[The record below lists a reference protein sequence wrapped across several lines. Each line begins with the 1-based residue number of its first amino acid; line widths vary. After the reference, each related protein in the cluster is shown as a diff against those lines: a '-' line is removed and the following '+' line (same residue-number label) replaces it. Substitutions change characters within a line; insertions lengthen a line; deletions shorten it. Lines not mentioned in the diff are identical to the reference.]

1 MFIKF
6 KDYIR
11 KIKNG
16 VSDDLEDLKLTLK
29 IIEGS
34 PFEYSSLAKVV
45 KETNFPLI
53 FNVFNEVFGEDFT
66 KYNKER
72 AIAKINERIGV
83 LEKYLKNYNSLIR
96 AFDNEKAIGN
106 ILDFPFLFATLLT
119 LFNKKHLTCDEV
131 TKIFGSEVAF
141 MGKRG
146 GENKSREDLWKCN
159 FDTLKRL
166 SEYFDIYG
174 NFLNGGDTELFIIL
188 FNNLS
193 KASKFAE
200 FDKEGYAIA
209 AEIFTTQLKQ
219 NYEMFLKNEKKIQV
233 EKTVVKVEKKK
244 IVVKEVL
251 ETDEN
256 KEKMTFLTEEDKA
269 IYNKACKVIESIKGR
284 SDYEYYMQAILDIQ
298 SLDELY
304 DQNDKEYF
312 DEIIKE
318 AIDKLRV
325 LLNMNKD
332 VVKERIPEL
341 VFLNDAKGNCYF
353 EEDVNRIDRGFR
365 GDINLLIE
373 KVKSD
378 GNCRIVLGSNLKRSD
393 LLFALKSNVAITY
406 CKIAED
412 TFLVVG
418 VHTLND
424 GFDQEINRFL
434 ANKDYIEE
442 LKQLIKND
450 EYREK
455 LVNEGKLVIE
465 DNITRK
471 LKKKVNNDGKKK

>member
-29 IIEGS
+29 IIENS
-34 PFEYSSLAKVV
+34 PFEYSSLAKMV

-53 FNVFNEVFGEDFT
+53 SNVFNDVFGEDFT

-83 LEKYLKNYNSLIR
+83 LEKYLKNYNSIIR
-96 AFDNEKAIGN
+96 AFDSEKAIGN

-166 SEYFDIYG
+166 SEYFDNYG

-219 NYEMFLKNEKKIQV
+219 NYEMSLKNEKKIQV

-393 LLFALKSNVAITY
+393 LLFVLKSNVAITY

-434 ANKDYIEE
+434 TNKDYIEE

>member
-29 IIEGS
+29 IIENS
-34 PFEYSSLAKVV
+34 PFEYSSLAKIV

-53 FNVFNEVFGEDFT
+53 SNVFNDVFGDGFT
-66 KYNKER
+66 KYKKEVV
-72 AIAKINERIGV
+72 IAKIKERIGV
-83 LEKYLKNYNSLIR
+83 LEKYLKNYNSIIR
-96 AFDNEKAIGN
+96 AFDNEMAIGN

-166 SEYFDIYG
+166 SEYFDNYG

-193 KASKFAE
+193 KASKIAE

-269 IYNKACKVIESIKGR
+269 IYSKACKVIESIKGR

-332 VVKERIPEL
+332 VVKERVPEL

-393 LLFALKSNVAITY
+393 LLFVLKSNVAITY

-418 VHTLND
+418 VHTLNE

-465 DNITRK
+465 KNITRK

>member
-29 IIEGS
+29 IIENS
-34 PFEYSSLAKVV
+34 PFEYSSLAKMV

-53 FNVFNEVFGEDFT
+53 SNVFNDVFGEDFT

-83 LEKYLKNYNSLIR
+83 LEKYLKNYNSIIR
-96 AFDNEKAIGN
+96 AFDNEMAIGN

-166 SEYFDIYG
+166 SEYFDNYG

-219 NYEMFLKNEKKIQV
+219 NYETFLKNETKTPV

-244 IVVKEVL
+244 MVVKEVL
-251 ETDEN
+251 ETDEI
-256 KEKMTFLTEEDKA
+256 KEKMTFLTDEDKA
-269 IYNKACKVIESIKGR
+269 IYNRACKVIESIKGR

-318 AIDKLRV
+318 AIDKLRI
-325 LLNMNKD
+325 LLNMNKE
-332 VVKERIPEL
+332 VVKERVPEL

-353 EEDVNRIDRGFR
+353 EDDVNKIDRGFR
-365 GDINLLIE
+365 GDINLLLE
-373 KVKSD
+373 KVKNEGS
-378 GNCRIVLGSNLKRSD
+378 CRIVLGSNLKRSD
-393 LLFALKSNVAITY
+393 LLFVLKGNVAITY

-418 VHTLND
+418 VHTLNE

-442 LKQLIKND
+442 LKQLVKND
-450 EYREK
+450 KYREK
-455 LVNEGKLVIE
+455 LVNEGKLVVE
-465 DNITRK
+465 ENITRK

>member
-11 KIKNG
+11 NFKNN
-16 VSDDLEDLKLTLK
+16 VNCDLEDLKLTLK
-29 IIEGS
+29 VIEAT
-34 PFEYSSLAKVV
+34 PFEYALFAKTV

-53 FNVFNEVFGEDFT
+53 FNVFNDVFGEDFT
-66 KYNKER
+66 KYNKEIVI
-72 AIAKINERIGV
+72 AIIKERIEI

-96 AFDNEKAIGN
+96 AFDSEKAIGN
-106 ILDFPFLFATLLT
+106 ILDFPFFFTTLVT
-119 LFNKKHLTCDEV
+119 LFNKKYLTCYEV
-131 TKIFGSEVAF
+131 TRIFGSEVAF

-193 KASKFAE
+193 KASKIAE

-298 SLDELY
+298 SLYELY

-332 VVKERIPEL
+332 VVKKRVPEL

-393 LLFALKSNVAITY
+393 LLFVLKSNVAITY

>member
-11 KIKNG
+11 KIKNN
-16 VSDDLEDLKLTLK
+16 VNCDLEDLKLTLK
-29 IIEGS
+29 VIEAA
-34 PFEYSSLAKVV
+34 PFEYALFAKTV

-53 FNVFNEVFGEDFT
+53 FNVFNDVFGEDFT
-66 KYNKER
+66 KYNKEIVI
-72 AIAKINERIGV
+72 AIIKERIEI

-96 AFDNEKAIGN
+96 AFDSEKAIGN
-106 ILDFPFLFATLLT
+106 ILDFPFFFTTLVT
-119 LFNKKHLTCDEV
+119 LFNKKYLTCYEV
-131 TKIFGSEVAF
+131 TRIFGSEVAF

-146 GENKSREDLWKCN
+146 GENKTREDLWKFN
-159 FDTLKRL
+159 FDVLKML
-166 SEYFDIYG
+166 SKYFDIYG

-193 KASKFAE
+193 KASKIAE

-244 IVVKEVL
+244 IVVKEVF

-332 VVKERIPEL
+332 VVKERVSEL

>member
-6 KDYIR
+6 KDYVR
-11 KIKNG
+11 KIKKG

-29 IIEGS
+29 VIEGS
-34 PFEYSSLAKVV
+34 PFEYSSLAKMVE
-45 KETNFPLI
+45 ETNFPLI
-53 FNVFNEVFGEDFT
+53 SNVFNDVFGKDFT
-66 KYNKER
+66 KYNKEIV
-72 AIAKINERIGV
+72 IAKINERIGL
-83 LEKYLKNYNSLIR
+83 LEKYLKNHNSLIR

-193 KASKFAE
+193 KASKIAE

-219 NYEMFLKNEKKIQV
+219 NYETFLKNETKTPV

-244 IVVKEVL
+244 MVVKEVL
-251 ETDEN
+251 ETDEI
-256 KEKMTFLTEEDKA
+256 KEKMTFLTDEDKA
-269 IYNKACKVIESIKGR
+269 IYNKACRVIESIKGR

-318 AIDKLRV
+318 AIDKLS
-325 LLNMNKD
+325 
-332 VVKERIPEL
+332 EL
-341 VFLNDAKGNCYF
+341 V
-353 EEDVNRIDRGFR
+353 
-365 GDINLLIE
+365 
-373 KVKSD
+373 
-378 GNCRIVLGSNLKRSD
+378 
-393 LLFALKSNVAITY
+393 
-406 CKIAED
+406 
-412 TFLVVG
+412 
-418 VHTLND
+418 
-424 GFDQEINRFL
+424 
-434 ANKDYIEE
+434 NK
-442 LKQLIKND
+442 K
-450 EYREK
+450 
-455 LVNEGKLVIE
+455 
-465 DNITRK
+465 
-471 LKKKVNNDGKKK
+471 

>member
-6 KDYIR
+6 KDYVR

-29 IIEGS
+29 VIEGS
-34 PFEYSSLAKVV
+34 PFEYSSLAKMVE
-45 KETNFPLI
+45 ETNFPLI
-53 FNVFNEVFGEDFT
+53 SNVFNDVFGKDFT
-66 KYNKER
+66 KYNKEIV
-72 AIAKINERIGV
+72 IAKINERIGI
-83 LEKYLKNYNSLIR
+83 LEKYLKNHNSLIR

-119 LFNKKHLTCDEV
+119 LYNKEYLTCDEV

-193 KASKFAE
+193 KASKIAE

-219 NYEMFLKNEKKIQV
+219 NYEMFLKSEAKSQV
-233 EKTVVKVEKKK
+233 EKTVVKAEKKK
-244 IVVKEVL
+244 MVVKEVL
-251 ETDEN
+251 ENDEI
-256 KEKMTFLTEEDKA
+256 KEKMTFLTDEDKA
-269 IYNKACKVIESIKGR
+269 IYNKACRVIESIKGR

-318 AIDKLRV
+318 AIDKLKN

-332 VVKERIPEL
+332 VVKERVPEL

-393 LLFALKSNVAITY
+393 LLFVLKSNVAITY